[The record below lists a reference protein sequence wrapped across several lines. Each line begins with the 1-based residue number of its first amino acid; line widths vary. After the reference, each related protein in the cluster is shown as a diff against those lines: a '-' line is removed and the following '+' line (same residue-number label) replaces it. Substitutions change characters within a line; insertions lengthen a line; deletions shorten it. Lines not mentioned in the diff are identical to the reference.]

1 MTLIKKWKNCLDQK
15 GYTGAVLVDLSKAFD
30 TINQVLLI
38 AKLHAYGFSKISVK
52 IILSYLSNRYQRV
65 KSLAMVTTRLT
76 TFSSWRKLIQRVPEV
91 PDLEPILFN
100 TYLNYLFFLL
110 NDIDICNFADDTAAY
125 VCDIK
130 LESVAE
136 KLEENSESAVPWLE
150 KNYTK
155 LHTDKCH

>member
-1 MTLIKKWKNCLDQK
+1 MILIKKWKNCLDQK

-38 AKLHAYGFSKISVK
+38 AKLHAYGFSKVSVK
-52 IILSYLSNRYQRV
+52 IILSYFSNRYQRV
-65 KSLAMVTTRLT
+65 NSLAMVTTRLT

-110 NDIDICNFADDTAAY
+110 NDIDICNFADDTAGY

-130 LESVAE
+130 LESVVE
-136 KLEENSESAVPWLE
+136 KLEENSESTVTWLE
-150 KNYTK
+150 KNCTK
-155 LHTDKCH
+155 LNTDKCH

>member
-1 MTLIKKWKNCLDQK
+1 
-15 GYTGAVLVDLSKAFD
+15 
-30 TINQVLLI
+30 
-38 AKLHAYGFSKISVK
+38 
-52 IILSYLSNRYQRV
+52 
-65 KSLAMVTTRLT
+65 MVTTRLT

-100 TYLNYLFFLL
+100 TYLNYLFFLQ

-155 LHTDKCH
+155 LHTDKCHQIVSRIGSEHVQVKLVKDKTWESNNVKLLGVKMDNKLKFDEHISNIC